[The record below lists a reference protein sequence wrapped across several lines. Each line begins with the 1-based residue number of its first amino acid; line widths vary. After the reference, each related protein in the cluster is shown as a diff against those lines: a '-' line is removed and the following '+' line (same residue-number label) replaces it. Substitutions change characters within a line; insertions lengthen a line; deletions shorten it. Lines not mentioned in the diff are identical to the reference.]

1 MTAYTALSE
10 KCMDG
15 TYEYELE
22 GTYTISDSHAEIL
35 YKMALLD
42 CYRDRHIYEN
52 FLAYSIFILCCMIAI
67 FCAPQGI
74 EKNH

>member
-10 KCMDG
+10 KYMDG

-22 GTYTISDSHAEIL
+22 GTYTISNSHAEIL

-52 FLAYSIFILCCMIAI
+52 FLA
-67 FCAPQGI
+67 
-74 EKNH
+74 

>member
-10 KCMDG
+10 KCMDC

-22 GTYTISDSHAEIL
+22 GTYTISNSHAEIL

-42 CYRDRHIYEN
+42 CYRDQGRY
-52 FLAYSIFILCCMIAI
+52 LRIF
-67 FCAPQGI
+67 
-74 EKNH
+74 